1 MSRLGIHAKG
11 TKDGKLWQTTT
22 MMTARF
28 KLVVHSTSR
37 YALHACVGVAVAVAV
52 AVCGC
57 GCGCGCRCGCLRVCV
72 RKCACVCA

>member
-37 YALHACVGVAVAVAV
+37 YALHACVGVGVGV
-52 AVCGC
+52 G
-57 GCGCGCRCGCLRVCV
+57 VCV
-72 RKCACVCA
+72 CVWVCVCVCVCVWV